1 MEDNDTIKFIE
12 SVTEDIDVD
21 YGQIKNNTLQL
32 PMYRALYLDKILEK
46 NSFIHVTKDESYK
59 NLVENID
66 VKEIEGNMEVPKN
79 LNASLREYQKVGV
92 QWLRMLDYYGL
103 GGILAD
109 DMGLGKTVQLLCVIC
124 AYKDNGGKK
133 PCLVV
138 CPSSL
143 CLNWQ
148 NEAEKFTKGMQSIVV
163 HVTLEEI

>member
-1 MEDNDTIKFIE
+1 M
-12 SVTEDIDVD
+12 
-21 YGQIKNNTLQL
+21 
-32 PMYRALYLDKILEK
+32 EK

-148 NEAEKFTKGMQSIVV
+148 NEAEKFTIGMQSIVV
-163 HVTLEEI
+163 HGTLEERKNQIASIPNYDIVITSYELLKRDIEEYKNMTSNLST